1 MVENGKIE
9 DIVWELKT
17 EQKTGFD
24 RIRKMISDKCSTQY
38 AAERV
43 AAETFSSAA
52 PEIRKRLLL
61 TDEMRLILMCEER
74 VFRREDSLTA
84 STFSSLLRV
93 LPTT

>member
-43 AAETFSSAA
+43 AAETFSSVA

-61 TDEMRLILMCEER
+61 TDEMRLILMFEES
-74 VFRREDSLTA
+74 FPSGGCIDCLDFLKPLE
-84 STFSSLLRV
+84 STQEA
-93 LPTT
+93 